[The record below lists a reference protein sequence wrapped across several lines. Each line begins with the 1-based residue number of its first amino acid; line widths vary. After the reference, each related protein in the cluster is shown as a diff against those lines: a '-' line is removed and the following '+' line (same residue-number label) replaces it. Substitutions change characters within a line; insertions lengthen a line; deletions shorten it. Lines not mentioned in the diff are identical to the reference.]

1 MACKFVISELSRA
14 HFCNDILKK
23 CICYHI
29 FFQVYSMAVKNR
41 EAFLYYFIDKL
52 KVLGSNFTI
61 LAPNNHMHKHII

>member
-1 MACKFVISELSRA
+1 
-14 HFCNDILKK
+14 
-23 CICYHI
+23 
-29 FFQVYSMAVKNR
+29 MAVKNR